1 MTQIVGDE
9 YGKDG
14 INTKELRSCSRRH
27 PVCRVWFR
35 IAIKLFSEYGIH
47 IAEMA
52 GKTSDSTS
60 GVSKMVNSTSLRSEI
75 HNSEKQ
81 YIFGL

>member
-9 YGKDG
+9 FREDG
-14 INTKELRSCSRRH
+14 INIKELRSGSRRH
-27 PVCRVWFR
+27 PVCRVRFR
-35 IAIKLFSEYGIH
+35 IAIKLFSEYGIP

-52 GKTSDSTS
+52 RKTSVSTS
-60 GVSKMVNSTSLRSEI
+60 GVSKMVNTTTSPRSEI

-81 YIFGL
+81 HIL